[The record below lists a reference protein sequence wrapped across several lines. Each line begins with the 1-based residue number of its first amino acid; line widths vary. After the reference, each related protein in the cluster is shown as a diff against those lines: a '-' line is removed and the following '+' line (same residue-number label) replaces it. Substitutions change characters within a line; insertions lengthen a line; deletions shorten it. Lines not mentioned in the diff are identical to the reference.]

1 MIESISK
8 DYSIDTNANRIDAE
22 LVYRFLSD
30 ESYWAKDRTQ
40 KEVNQSIE
48 NSLNFGIYKNDAM
61 VGFARVVTDYV
72 AFAYLAD
79 VFIVKEERGKGLGK
93 YLVNFIL
100 EFPSI
105 KNTKRWM
112 LGTMDAHELYRPY
125 GFSEMAE
132 PQRWMERL
140 VGKGF

>member
-1 MIESISK
+1 MITALSK
-8 DYSIDTNANRIDAE
+8 EYTIDTNPEKVDAG

-40 KEVNQSIE
+40 KEVNRSIE
-48 NSLNFGIYKNDAM
+48 NSLNFGVYKKDAM

-132 PQRWMERL
+132 PHRWMEKI